1 MPRARSASD
10 RETWT
15 RTISF
20 LLLGSICYALP
31 WSVFAALPVPS
42 DNTSVLR
49 IQGSNT
55 IGARLGPAL
64 VKGLLEEQGFSA
76 IRIEAGTA
84 DNEQQVTGKTS
95 DGRRVS
101 IEVAAHGSGTG
112 FTSLADGSAE
122 LAASSRPIKDSEATS
137 LLSLGDLKSA
147 SAEQIIALDGLA
159 IILHPDN
166 PLSALNTLQLAQIFA
181 GEISNW
187 AQLGAPAGAINLY
200 ARDDKSGTY
209 DTFKELVLSANGKA
223 LATTAKRFE
232 SSEKLSDVVSQDRNG
247 IGFIGLPYIRQA
259 KAVAIAAGESQPM
272 LPSLTLIATEDYPLS
287 RRLFLYNQP
296 QLSNPWARALV
307 QFAHSPRGQAIVEQS
322 GFIAQTVQAV
332 KIPAQAQMPA
342 DYQALAQNAQR
353 LSVNFRFQEG
363 SASLDNKAQR
373 DLNRLLAYLH
383 AQNKLKGNVVLV
395 GFGDAKADPARAE
408 LLSKLRAM
416 AVRRELSKNGVV
428 FRDIIGLGDELPV
441 ATNSADDGRIKNR
454 RVEVWVY

>member
-1 MPRARSASD
+1 MSRARSASD
-10 RETWT
+10 HETWI

-42 DNTSVLR
+42 DNSSVLR

-64 VKGLLEEQGFSA
+64 VKGLLEEQGLSA
-76 IRIEAGTA
+76 IRIEAGNA
-84 DNEQQVTGKTS
+84 DNEQKIIGKTS
-95 DGRRVS
+95 DGRSVS

-112 FTSLADGSAE
+112 FVALGDGSAD
-122 LAASSRPIKDSEATS
+122 LAASSRPIKDSEVAS
-137 LLSLGDLKSA
+137 LQAFGDLQSP

-159 IILHPDN
+159 IILHPTN
-166 PLSALNTLQLAQIFA
+166 PLGALSTEQLAQIFA
-181 GEISNW
+181 GEIKDW
-187 AQLGAPAGAINLY
+187 AQLGAPAGAITLY
-200 ARDDKSGTY
+200 ARDDKSGTF
-209 DTFKELVLSANGKA
+209 DTFKELVLSANGKS
-223 LATTAKRFE
+223 LAASAKRFE
-232 SSEKLSDVVSQDRNG
+232 NSEKLSDAVSQDPNG

-259 KAVAIAAGESQPM
+259 KAVAIAAGKSQPM

-296 QLSNPWARALV
+296 ELQNPWALALV
-307 QFAHSPRGQAIVEQS
+307 RFAHSPRGQAIVDQN

-332 KIPAQAQMPA
+332 KIPQNPDMPA
-342 DYQALAQNAQR
+342 SYQELAKDAQR

-363 SASLDNKAQR
+363 SANLDNKALR
-373 DLNRLLAYLH
+373 DIKRLMSYLKT
-383 AQNKLKGNVVLV
+383 QDKLRNKVVLV
-395 GFGDAKADPARAE
+395 GFGDAKADTARAE

-416 AVRRELSKNGVV
+416 AVRRELNKQGVI

-441 ATNSADDGRIKNR
+441 AANTADDGRIKNR

>member
-1 MPRARSASD
+1 MLRARSASD

-15 RTISF
+15 RAFSF

-31 WSVFAALPVPS
+31 WSVFAALPIPYDDS
-42 DNTSVLR
+42 SVLR

-64 VKGLLEEQGFSA
+64 VKGLLEEQGLSA
-76 IRIEAGTA
+76 IRIEAGA
-84 DNEQQVTGKTS
+84 AENEQRIIGKS
-95 DGRRVS
+95 ADGRTVS

-112 FTSLADGSAE
+112 FTALADGSAE
-122 LAASSRPIKDSEATS
+122 LAASSRPIKDSEAAS
-137 LLSLGDLKSA
+137 LQALGDLKSA

-159 IILHPDN
+159 IILHPSN
-166 PLSALNTLQLAQIFA
+166 PLSALSTVQLAQIFA
-181 GEISNW
+181 GEITDW
-187 AQLGAPAGAINLY
+187 AQLGAPAGAITLY

-223 LATTAKRFE
+223 LAPGAKRFE
-232 SSEKLSDVVSQDRNG
+232 SSEKLSDLVSQDPNG

-296 QLSNPWARALV
+296 DLNNPWARALV
-307 QFAHSPRGQAIVEQS
+307 KFAHSPRGQAIVDQN

-332 KIPAQAQMPA
+332 TIAQNPDMPPR
-342 DYQALAQNAQR
+342 YQALAKDAQR

-363 SASLDNKAQR
+363 SANLDNKALR
-373 DLNRLLAYLH
+373 DIKRLMSYLN
-383 AQNKLKGNVVLV
+383 AQDKLRNKVVLV
-395 GFGDAKADPARAE
+395 GFGDAKTDPARAE

-416 AVRRELSKNGVV
+416 AVRRELSKQGVI
-428 FRDIIGLGDELPV
+428 FREIIGLGDELPV

-454 RVEVWVY
+454 RVEIWVY

>member
-1 MPRARSASD
+1 MPRTHSASD
-10 RETWT
+10 RETWI

-31 WSVFAALPVPS
+31 WSVFAALPIAA
-42 DNTSVLR
+42 DNNSVLR

-55 IGARLGPAL
+55 IGAKLGPAL
-64 VKGLLEEQGFSA
+64 VKGLFEEQGLSA
-76 IRIEAGTA
+76 IRIEAGA
-84 DNEQQVTGKTS
+84 AENEQRITGTHP
-95 DGRRVS
+95 DGRSIS

-112 FTSLADGSAE
+112 FTALADGSAE

-137 LLSLGDLKSA
+137 LLALGDLKSA
-147 SAEQIIALDGLA
+147 GAEQIIALDGLA
-159 IILHPDN
+159 IILHPGN

-181 GEISNW
+181 GEITNW
-187 AQLGAPAGAINLY
+187 GQLGAPAGEINIY

-223 LATTAKRFE
+223 LASNAKRFE
-232 SSEKLSDVVSQDRNG
+232 SSEKLSDAVSQDRNG

-259 KAVAIAAGESQPM
+259 KALAIAAGDSQPM

-296 QLSNPWARALV
+296 ALNNPWARALV

-332 KIPAQAQMPA
+332 NIPAHAHMPA
-342 DYQALAQNAQR
+342 SYLDLAQNAQR

-363 SASLDNKAQR
+363 SASLDNKARR
-373 DLNRLLAYLH
+373 DLNRLLAYLQ

-416 AVRRELSKNGVV
+416 AVRRELSKGGVV

-441 ATNSADDGRIKNR
+441 AANSVDEGRIKNR